1 MKIGS
6 IYPKKTSERLN
17 LIGGLSLGFLAAA
30 LIFGC
35 SGDFGRIHWDEDVTQ
50 AFETN
55 QVQPDLTYYYYG
67 VGMQTYAIVGFD
79 PKWELNSIMWRQL
92 EAETEDFNIV
102 KSRIWYNDLTLPDHP
117 RGAII
122 RDPVGDKVGVYF
134 SSLPLV
140 SIKFKP
146 ENQVMVMLDTMY
158 IRGGP
163 DGGNIFNR

>member
-30 LIFGC
+30 MIVGC
-35 SGDFGRIHWDEDVTQ
+35 SGDFGRIHWDADVTQ

-55 QVQPDLTYYYYG
+55 QVQPDLTFYYYG

>member
-1 MKIGS
+1 MKMGF
-6 IYPKKTSERLN
+6 IYPKNTSERLN

-35 SGDFGRIHWDEDVTQ
+35 SGDFGRIHWDADVTQ

-55 QVQPDLTYYYYG
+55 QVQPDLTFYYYG
-67 VGMQTYAIVGFD
+67 IGMQTYAIVGLD
-79 PKWELNSIMWRQL
+79 PKWELNSIMWLQL
-92 EAETEDFNIV
+92 ETETEDFNVV

-122 RDPVGDKVGVYF
+122 LDPVGDKVGVYF

-146 ENQVMVMLDTMY
+146 EAGASISFTT
-158 IRGGP
+158 
-163 DGGNIFNR
+163 

>member
-1 MKIGS
+1 MKIGF

-30 LIFGC
+30 MIVGC
-35 SGDFGRIHWDEDVTQ
+35 SGDFGRIHWDADVTQ

-55 QVQPDLTYYYYG
+55 QVQPDLTFYYYG
-67 VGMQTYAIVGFD
+67 VGMQTYAIVGLD
-79 PKWELNSIMWRQL
+79 PKWELNSIMWLQL
-92 EAETEDFNIV
+92 ETETEDFNVV

-122 RDPVGDKVGVYF
+122 LDPVGDKVGVYF

-163 DGGNIFNR
+163 DGGDTFNR